1 MHPFS
6 ELRFGVARVVGM
18 PNWVEFD
25 SNSTWDQRGW
35 AESIIGA
42 IWAGTGRGGNAW
54 KPSKRRMAEWEE
66 GGDR

>member
-1 MHPFS
+1 M
-6 ELRFGVARVVGM
+6 A
-18 PNWVEFD
+18 NWVEFD
-25 SNSTWDQRGW
+25 SNSTWGGWRGW